1 VNYFTDLALKIIMQ
15 KKRKLIHSMNIT
27 FIIRFLQSYRV
38 EGKFRSNIKPG
49 FLVKVIQKSDQ
60 KTGNLTEGIV
70 REILTNSASH
80 PFGIK
85 VLLENGVIG
94 RVKEI
99 VYDTKNEKV

>member
-1 VNYFTDLALKIIMQ
+1 
-15 KKRKLIHSMNIT
+15 MNIT

-38 EGKFRSNIKPG
+38 EGKFRSSIKPG
-49 FLVKVIQKSDQ
+49 FLVKVIQKADQ
-60 KTGNLTEGIV
+60 KTGNLTEGVV
-70 REILTNSASH
+70 REILTNSTSH

-99 VYDTKNEKV
+99 VDDTKNDKL